1 MKTYLFTML
10 LALSLF
16 STGVTAEQKKTLGN
30 WDVHYMA
37 LDSTMLDPAIAK
49 TYGIERSHFNALLN
63 ISVLD
68 SSNQQAQ
75 QVELSGKV
83 RDLMG
88 ITSELSF
95 KQVTEGNAIYYLAQL
110 PVRNEQHL
118 TFLID
123 IRQGTTQQQL
133 QFSQT
138 FYTE

>member
-1 MKTYLFTML
+1 MKTYL
-10 LALSLF
+10 LALLFAVSLF
-16 STGVTAEQKKTLGN
+16 SGTSQAEQKQALGP
-30 WDVHYMA
+30 WDVHYIA
-37 LDSTMLDPAIAK
+37 FDSTLLDPAIAK
-49 TYGIERSHFNALLN
+49 NYGIERSSFNALLN
-63 ISVLD
+63 ISVLR
-68 SSNQQAQ
+68 SNDQQAQ

-88 ITSELSF
+88 KTTELSF
-95 KQVTEGNAIYYLAQL
+95 KQVAEGDAIYYLAQL

-123 IRQGTTQQQL
+123 IRQGTTLQQL